1 MKFARY
7 AKKGSRWSLI
17 AETLRILS
25 AASAVLMLSLGSATV
40 AAAHTFPVDPILA
53 LIAHKRLDLTVSQA
67 VRKDAPAAVETQVE
81 VEAEGMCGDSLPD
94 GQGACSS
101 NSVASLENQQT
112 ANEKLVISGS
122 GIGELA
128 GLGLTTPGVGDSFA
142 AAPAQIGD
150 GPSFRWDSAIKQSML
165 FLAISHVFRFATEPS
180 TRADMKGP
188 FWRDYFRSVG
198 NLRGWGDGDEFLVNY
213 IGHPLEGAV
222 AGFIQIQNDPKG
234 MWQEV
239 GFNKGYWLSRLKALG
254 WAAAFSTQYEIGLL
268 SEASLGNV
276 GLKPSDKSNHPMG
289 YIDLV
294 VTPVMGTAWLV
305 GEDLLDRYVIRY
317 IESKVR
323 NRAVRAIVRSFLNPS
338 RSFANMHRG
347 KLFWRRDDRPL
358 RAGF

>member
-1 MKFARY
+1 M
-7 AKKGSRWSLI
+7 
-17 AETLRILS
+17 
-25 AASAVLMLSLGSATV
+25 MLSLGSATV

-53 LIAHKRLDLTVSQA
+53 LMAQKKSDATASQ
-67 VRKDAPAAVETQVE
+67 VLRKDTPTAVETQVE
-81 VEAEGMCGDSLPD
+81 AEAEGMCGDSISDDEP
-94 GQGACSS
+94 GCSS
-101 NSVASLENQQT
+101 NSAASIENQQT
-112 ANEKLVISGS
+112 ATEKLPVSGS
-122 GIGELA
+122 GIGDLA
-128 GLGLTTPGVGDSFA
+128 GLGLTTPGGGLSFA

-165 FLAISHVFRFATEPS
+165 FLAISHAFRFATEPS

-222 AGFIQIQNDPKG
+222 AGYIQIQNDPKG
-234 MWQEV
+234 RWQEV